1 MLVRYAGRG
10 DERNNARLSRRATVH
25 YRNDYCIDPNVTKRW
40 FIILTTAVL
49 LFVTACDSQGEQ
61 DDFAA
66 DASATPS
73 GFVRTIDG
81 SEILDDDLDDWR
93 TAPIYAGKVSIRPAY
108 PNPAAFQDFATVPF
122 SVTAF
127 NSVVAPVQLKAR
139 RDGNGPLITL
149 ETIDQ
154 AGDPGSY
161 AMTFSAARLGR
172 TGLHRLFI
180 FDAAGELVSYGDLM
194 VQ

>member
-1 MLVRYAGRG
+1 
-10 DERNNARLSRRATVH
+10 
-25 YRNDYCIDPNVTKRW
+25 VTKRK
-40 FIILTTAVL
+40 FRILTVAAS
-49 LFVTACDSQGEQ
+49 LFIASGCDSQGQQ
-61 DDFAA
+61 DEFASE
-66 DASATPS
+66 ASATPS
-73 GFVRTIDG
+73 GFVRTVDG
-81 SEILDDDLDDWR
+81 TEILDDDLDDWR
-93 TAPIYAGKVSIRPAY
+93 TAPIYAGKVSVRPAY
-108 PNPAAFQDFATVPF
+108 PNPAAVQDFATVPF

-127 NSVVAPVQLKAR
+127 NAVVAPVQLKAR

-149 ETIDQ
+149 ETIDR

-172 TGLHRLFI
+172 TGLHRLFL